1 MTADFDH
8 GQLCISYSITR
19 NVLAMGG
26 NIQNNIIIVK
36 LQDIRLRH
44 NRNYS
49 LRNGY
54 KWYDMMLKDSVK
66 V

>member
-8 GQLCISYSITR
+8 GQLCISCSITR

-54 KWYDMMLKDSVK
+54 KWYDMMFKDSVK

>member
-8 GQLCISYSITR
+8 GQLYISCSIAR
-19 NVLAMGG
+19 NVLAMEG

-66 V
+66 I